1 MVAFFHFSVV
11 GAARDVETDPGS
23 LSPEENEL
31 SLLVF
36 VQRRLSLVFIHL
48 SEDEVDPSTES
59 AFPLHLLK
67 SAGHAYEALT
77 SDVFARL

>member
-1 MVAFFHFSVV
+1 MVAFFHFSLLR
-11 GAARDVETDPGS
+11 AACDVETDPGS
-23 LSPEENEL
+23 LSTEYYEL

-36 VQRRLSLVFIHL
+36 VQRWLSLVFIHL

-59 AFPLHLLK
+59 AFPLHLK